1 MGGNGMIIRRC
12 RGGTLP
18 QNRGKSL
25 VDPYAGREQT
35 QAKHFILKRY
45 LQELAFKVL
54 TFQDITY
61 IDGFSGPWESKTTDF
76 SDSSFMIAIS
86 VLLDAQKKVQ
96 ERTGEHRKIR
106 CFFSEQ
112 NKESFAKLQAAVA
125 PFHKPAEG
133 FEIQTFC
140 GEFADAVGQIQR
152 YIGTSFALVFIDPT
166 GWTGYPF
173 DKITPLFARAKCE
186 VLINFMYDFIR
197 RFVNSED
204 PEIIASFDPIFGG
217 SGWRD
222 RLNLGLER
230 GPACEKLF
238 RETLKAAGKFEFVV
252 STKIDKSTADRPH
265 FFITYGTKS
274 LAGLKAFR
282 ETEYVALRHHEQN
295 RANAKERERQVR
307 THTPDLFA
315 GHQAK
320 VQEATID
327 DIVAEQM
334 AAASTKLVVDLQSGP
349 RPFSAVLE
357 SLLQSHMLRE
367 TNVKD
372 ICVAL
377 AKAGTIEN
385 SWGGGN
391 RKPQDDS
398 LIKLIAS
405 NR

>member
-1 MGGNGMIIRRC
+1 
-12 RGGTLP
+12 
-18 QNRGKSL
+18 
-25 VDPYAGREQT
+25 VDHYAGREQT

-86 VLLDAQKKVQ
+86 VLLDAQKQVQ
-96 ERTGEHRKIR
+96 DRTGEKRKIR
-106 CFFSEQ
+106 CFLSEA
-112 NKESFAKLQAAVA
+112 NKDSFTKLQAAVA

-152 YIGTSFALVFIDPT
+152 YIGTSFALIFIDPT

-173 DKITPLFARAKCE
+173 DKINPLFARAKCE

-204 PEIIASFDPIFGG
+204 PEIIASFEPIFGG
-217 SGWRD
+217 PGWRD
-222 RLNLGLER
+222 RLDPALER
-230 GPACEKLF
+230 GPAAEKLF
-238 RETLKAAGKFEFVV
+238 RETLKTAGKFEFVV

-282 ETEYVALRHHEQN
+282 ETEFVALRQHEHN
-295 RANAKERERQVR
+295 RANAKERERQAR
-307 THTPDLFA
+307 TGTADLFA
-315 GHQAK
+315 GQHAT
-320 VQEATID
+320 VQEATIE

-334 AAASTKLVVDLQSGP
+334 ATASIKLVNDLKAGA
-349 RPFSAVLE
+349 RPFSVVLE
-357 SLLQSHMLRE
+357 SLLQSHMLRP

-385 SWGGGN
+385 TWGGGV
-391 RKPQDDS
+391 RKPQDNS
-398 LIKLIAS
+398 IIRLVAVKPS
-405 NR
+405 E